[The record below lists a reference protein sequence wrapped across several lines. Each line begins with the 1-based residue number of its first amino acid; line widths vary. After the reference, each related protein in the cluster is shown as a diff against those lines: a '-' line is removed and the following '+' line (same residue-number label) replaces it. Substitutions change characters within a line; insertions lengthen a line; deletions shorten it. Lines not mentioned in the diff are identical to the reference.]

1 MEGRM
6 ECLKCKKTFDNT
18 PDKTYSFCPT
28 CGEPLS
34 VQGVSCPKCMKTL
47 YGRYEFCPHCG
58 QNVSTLSQTDKAK
71 IAAKSFI
78 SGLGGLVVF
87 LTICVVFG
95 TIVGVIVILI
105 SSMLGIK
112 LF

>member
-18 PDKTYSFCPT
+18 PDKAYSFCST

-34 VQGVSCPKCMKTL
+34 VKGVPCPKCMKTL
-47 YGRYEFCPHCG
+47 YGRYEFCPNCG
-58 QNVSTLSQTDKAK
+58 QNVSTLSKTGRAR
-71 IAAKSFI
+71 IAAK
-78 SGLGGLVVF
+78 GLLGALGGWGVF
-87 LTICVVFG
+87 LVICVVFG
-95 TIVGVIVILI
+95 TIVGVIVILV

-112 LF
+112 IF